1 VAVAARPIRRTQ
13 EERSAATRARLL
25 DATIECLDQL
35 GYSRTTTT
43 EIAERAGVSRG
54 AQLHHFP
61 TKAELVTTAVEHLF
75 RRRDA
80 EFRAAFRK
88 LPEGTDRDRAAIDLL
103 WSMVSGPTFHA
114 WLELAV
120 AARTDAHLRETVAA
134 ITRRFVENVGRT
146 FHELFPAPESPNVFF
161 EIAPT
166 FAFALM
172 EGLALGQI
180 VLDDEERRTQVLEVL
195 KALAGLAF
203 PPTKT
208 P

>member
-1 VAVAARPIRRTQ
+1 MLRSATVTRLTRRTQ

-25 DATIECLDQL
+25 DATIACLSDL

-43 EIAERAGVSRG
+43 EIADRAGVSRG

-103 WSMVSGPTFHA
+103 WSMVS
-114 WLELAV
+114 
-120 AARTDAHLRETVAA
+120 
-134 ITRRFVENVGRT
+134 
-146 FHELFPAPESPNVFF
+146 
-161 EIAPT
+161 
-166 FAFALM
+166 
-172 EGLALGQI
+172 
-180 VLDDEERRTQVLEVL
+180 
-195 KALAGLAF
+195 
-203 PPTKT
+203 
-208 P
+208 